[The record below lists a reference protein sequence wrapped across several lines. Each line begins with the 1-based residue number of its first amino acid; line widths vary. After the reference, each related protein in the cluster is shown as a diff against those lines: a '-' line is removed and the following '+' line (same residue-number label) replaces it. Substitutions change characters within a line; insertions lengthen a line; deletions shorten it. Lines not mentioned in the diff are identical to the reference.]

1 MGWGNGA
8 YQIRPRVT
16 HSVPQVGGILLSQGP
31 SGQGGG
37 GAPRNSFIN
46 SGIFLSASVFF
57 RFFSKKQHHKRDSYS
72 DPPWDRVLGGALDS
86 SPLSSECCL
95 FVRSFVSSLFVEGNR
110 NFGRSFGPQFGKTS
124 LNFAKFCSADSL
136 IF

>member
-37 GAPRNSFIN
+37 VPQETLSSIRGFSFQP
-46 SGIFLSASVFF
+46 AFF
-57 RFFSKKQHHKRDSYS
+57 CFFSKKQHHKRDSYS
-72 DPPWDRVLGGALDS
+72 DPPWERVLGGALDS

-95 FVRSFVSSLFVEGNR
+95 FVRLLVSSLFVEGNR
-110 NFGRSFGPQFGKTS
+110 NFGRNFGPQFGKTS
-124 LNFAKFCSADSL
+124 LNFAKFCSTDSL
-136 IF
+136 HF